1 MRPVH
6 LLLAVLLIPGASHAQ
21 ATSNSN
27 KSTKNKEVIMS
38 DIQRNKEAIGNLYE
52 RVLNKKDMKLLPQFV
67 SEDYIATSGKKGAVA
82 FEEPLTPLFRAF
94 PDAHWKIEEM
104 ISEADKV
111 IVKYKFFGTHTG
123 QLQHFAI
130 TGKSITTDG
139 IGIFQLKDGKIVS
152 SQVHTDRLGFLQ
164 QLEALPTDLTLL
176 SNRKAGKDQVQF
188 IDKFFIPAAAK
199 QAFYERMHIN
209 RDFIKKLPGFIED
222 AAYEYTDNDGNLIC
236 VTVAL
241 WENREALNKARE
253 AVQAEYKKQGFDAA
267 EMFQR
272 LNIKADR
279 GIYTEV
285 EER

>member
-6 LLLAVLLIPGASHAQ
+6 LLLAVLLIPGTIHAQ
-21 ATSNSN
+21 ATSNN

-38 DIQRNKEAIGNLYE
+38 DIQKNKEAIGNLYDQ
-52 RVLNKKDMKLLPQFV
+52 VLNKKDMIRLNQFV
-67 SEDYIATSGKKGAVA
+67 SGDYTSASGKKGAA
-82 FEEPLTPLFRAF
+82 GFEEPLAPLFRAF
-94 PDAHWKIEEM
+94 PDAQWKIEEM
-104 ISEADKV
+104 ISEGDKV

-123 QLQHFAI
+123 QLQHFTI
-130 TGKSITTDG
+130 TGKQITTDG
-139 IGIFQLKDGKIVS
+139 IGIFQLKNGRIIS

-199 QAFYERMHIN
+199 QEFYERMHIN

-222 AAYEYTDNDGNLIC
+222 AAYEYTDNDGNLVC

-241 WENREALNKARE
+241 WENREALDKAKE
-253 AVQAEYKKQGFDAA
+253 AVQTEYKKQGFDPA

-272 LNIKADR
+272 LSIKADR